1 MLGLKAT
8 FLNETF
14 PYTVSHIEAALEI
27 STESLTVSLLE
38 PEISTESTSTPDLD
52 VGLNSFDLI
61 KVSFKAILQR
71 KINTLFA
78 GLCWAVLGKT
88 VPSISTAEV
97 ILSVLTE

>member
-8 FLNETF
+8 FLNEIF
-14 PYTVSHIEAALEI
+14 PYTVSLIKAALKN

-61 KVSFKAILQR
+61 KGSFKAIL
-71 KINTLFA
+71 
-78 GLCWAVLGKT
+78 
-88 VPSISTAEV
+88 
-97 ILSVLTE
+97 